1 MVGAEGLRRAGVP
14 DLLALVAIL
23 STACLLP
30 LGGIPLSIAARGVS
44 GTVSPAPTA
53 APIADA
59 YTPSPT
65 PAVSTATQNPLSSES
80 PKRGD
85 SADVQPTPG
94 SEVAVLAPGKSPPPT
109 NRGAPS
115 DVTPTPVAETTPEPT
130 VSAKADAEAQ
140 VVVGTPV
147 LLAHS
152 VEGRA
157 IRGVELGDGPRW
169 IAVIGGIH
177 QGNEANTTDLVN
189 LLLDHFRDN
198 LVEIPD
204 GVGLA
209 FIPDLN
215 PDGAAAG
222 TRTNANGVDLNR
234 NWDAGWQPD
243 TFGPFGVVPGGGGT
257 RPFSEPE
264 TRALAGY
271 LVDRPIVAA
280 IFFHSQGGVVIPGL
294 ASGDS
299 SGSVELASTI
309 TRAAQYIYLTEWT
322 AYPLSGQATDY
333 LAEKGI
339 HVADVEL
346 STHTDPDFARN
357 LRGLSAA
364 LAWAQDLPEPIEFQ
378 RDAAAEIS
386 DFCGCQLGADRA
398 SLASTQFNPYFR

>member
-1 MVGAEGLRRAGVP
+1 M
-14 DLLALVAIL
+14 
-23 STACLLP
+23 
-30 LGGIPLSIAARGVS
+30 
-44 GTVSPAPTA
+44 
-53 APIADA
+53 
-59 YTPSPT
+59 
-65 PAVSTATQNPLSSES
+65 
-80 PKRGD
+80 
-85 SADVQPTPG
+85 
-94 SEVAVLAPGKSPPPT
+94 
-109 NRGAPS
+109 
-115 DVTPTPVAETTPEPT
+115 
-130 VSAKADAEAQ
+130 
-140 VVVGTPV
+140 GTPV

-198 LVEIPD
+198 LAEIPD

-215 PDGAAAG
+215 PDGAAAD

-243 TFGPFGVVPGGGGT
+243 TFGPFGLVPGGGGT

-264 TRALAGY
+264 TRALAQY
-271 LVDRPIVAA
+271 LVDRPFVAA
-280 IFFHSQGGVVIPGL
+280 MFFHSQGGVVVPGL
-294 ASGDS
+294 ASGDG

-309 TRAAQYIYLTEWT
+309 ARAAPYIYLAEWT
-322 AYPLSGQATDY
+322 AYPLSGQAADY

-339 HVADVEL
+339 FVADVEL

-364 LAWAQDLPEPIEFQ
+364 LAWAQELPEPIESQ
-378 RDAAAEIS
+378 RDAAAETS
-386 DFCGCQLGADRA
+386 DFCGCQLGTDRA
-398 SLASTQFNPYFR
+398 SLASTQFDPYFR